1 VTSHIEL
8 KCGPATRPIQGGTV
22 DQSTIVE
29 FDGWTLNRNSRE
41 LFKAGRSIRL
51 RPQPLQVLE
60 ELLARPGDVV
70 SRTELI
76 AKLWPKGIVDFDT
89 ALNSAVRRL
98 RRALSDDADRPKY
111 IETIPRKGY
120 RFIGTLG
127 SLSDRQS
134 VSLGQE
140 AAYAVRSPRPSQQSL
155 LRAAIMVVMFCAIA
169 LLGIS
174 ADSPDQPTSAS
185 VLFPKTLHGFQSLA
199 PPSSAP
205 LSERLEK
212 ARYFLARRSHG
223 DLDVAQENFEQVLGL
238 DPTSAT
244 AYAGLASIYWL
255 KTVQSMIP
263 AEDGLPKVK
272 AFAERALAFDA
283 DDVEALLRLAL
294 YSRAK
299 GDRAKSDTYFR
310 HAFELKPEDPL
321 GLAIRSSFAFADER
335 LEESIEL
342 SRRAVTAAPLNLV
355 ARYNLASALYV
366 AGQFDEALKTMYE
379 LIQFDATSRADILAY
394 MLVLNGR
401 HQAALDLVQGWPDG
415 PDKSQALA
423 LAQFGLGNVAE
434 ADKALE
440 SLIRQVHDTEPL
452 RIAEVYA
459 YRRAFDQAFDWLRAP
474 KKSPYARGIRP
485 PGALQT
491 VKYSPLI
498 APLRSDP
505 RWAPW
510 LAANNSRG

>member
-1 VTSHIEL
+1 M
-8 KCGPATRPIQGGTV
+8 

-29 FDGWTLNRNSRE
+29 FDGWALNSASRE
-41 LFKAGRSIRL
+41 LRRAGRSIRL

-70 SRTELI
+70 TRGQLI

-98 RRALSDDADRPKY
+98 RRALSDDAETPKY

-120 RFIGTLG
+120 RFIGTLASPG
-127 SLSDRQS
+127 ERQS
-134 VSLGQE
+134 VSLEQE
-140 AAYAVRSPRPSQQSL
+140 AAYAVGRPNLPQPSV
-155 LRAAIMVVMFCAIA
+155 LRIAIA
-169 LLGIS
+169 GAIFSAISLLGIS
-174 ADSPDQPTSAS
+174 ADSPEQPTRDS
-185 VLFPKTLHGFQSLA
+185 VFFPQTLRT
-199 PPSSAP
+199 PPSVAP
-205 LSERLEK
+205 STGASISEGLEK
-212 ARYFLARRSHG
+212 ARYFLARRSPG

-238 DPTSAT
+238 DPTRAT

-255 KTVQSMIP
+255 KTVQDMVP
-263 AEDGLPKVK
+263 ATDGLPKVK
-272 AFAERALAFDA
+272 ALAERALSLDA
-283 DDVEALLRLAL
+283 DEVEALQRLAL
-294 YSRAK
+294 YSSAV
-299 GDRAKSDTYFR
+299 GDRAKSEAYFR
-310 HAFELKPEDPL
+310 RAFDLKPEDPL

-335 LEESIEL
+335 LEESIDL
-342 SRRAVTAAPLNLV
+342 SRRAVIAAPLNLV
-355 ARYNLASALYV
+355 ARYNLASALYLG
-366 AGQFDEALKTMYE
+366 GQFDEALKTMYE
-379 LIQFDATSRADILAY
+379 LLHFDSTSRADILAY

-401 HQAALDLVQGWPDG
+401 HQAALDLAQGWPDG

-423 LAQFGLGNVAE
+423 LAHFGLGNLPE

-459 YRRAFDQAFDWLRAP
+459 YRRAFDQAFNWLRAP
-474 KKSPYARGIRP
+474 RKSPYASGITP
-485 PGALQT
+485 PGAPQM

-505 RWAPW
+505 RWAQW
-510 LAANNSRG
+510 LAANRTRG